1 MRKTERITTLFLD
14 IGGVLLTDAWTP
26 EFRSRAAGVFDLDP
40 AELENLHHQAFD
52 TFELGKLTLDDYLGR
67 VVFHRPRDF
76 TREQFKH
83 FMFAQSKPYPQMLAL
98 IGQLKA
104 KYDLRIIV
112 VSNEGR
118 ELNEHRI
125 RAFKLAGLV
134 DAFVSSCYVHLRKPD
149 PDIFRLALDLAQA
162 PARQV
167 VYIENTAMFVRVAE
181 GLRIPSI
188 LHTDFPSTQAQLA
201 LFGLA

>member
-1 MRKTERITTLFLD
+1 MRKNERITTLFLD
-14 IGGVLLTDAWTP
+14 IGGVLLTDGWNLD
-26 EFRSRAAGVFDLDP
+26 FRSRAAEAFDLDP
-40 AELENLHHQAFD
+40 AELENLHQQAFD

-76 TREQFKH
+76 TLEQFKK

-98 IGQLKA
+98 VGQLKA
-104 KYDLRIIV
+104 KYGLRIFV

-162 PARQV
+162 PAKQV
-167 VYIENTAMFVRVAE
+167 VYIENTVMFVRVAE

-188 LHTDFPSTQAQLA
+188 LHKDFSSTQAELA